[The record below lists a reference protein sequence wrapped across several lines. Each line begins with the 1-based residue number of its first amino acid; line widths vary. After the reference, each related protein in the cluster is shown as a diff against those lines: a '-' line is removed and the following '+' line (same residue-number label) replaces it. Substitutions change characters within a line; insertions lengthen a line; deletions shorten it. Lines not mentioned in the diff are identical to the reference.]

1 MKVIPVID
9 LKGGAVVRAR
19 QGHRESYAPISTQLA
34 RTSEPLDVVAGFLTL
49 HPFDTIYVADLDRI
63 ESRGSHAQTLDALN
77 AAFPGITFWVDAGMR
92 GVDEARRWLARH
104 KHAHL
109 ILGTESLISNDV
121 LAELVGKPRLI
132 LSLDYRGEQFLGPE
146 GICDQPHVWPARVI
160 VMTLNRVGS
169 DAGPDMERLALI
181 ASRVP
186 NASIFAAGGL
196 RGPSDLMRLAE
207 AGVRGVLVASAL
219 HDGRLTG
226 ADLVAAQ
233 QGAAK
238 EK

>member
-1 MKVIPVID
+1 
-9 LKGGAVVRAR
+9 
-19 QGHRESYAPISTQLA
+19 
-34 RTSEPLDVVAGFLTL
+34 
-49 HPFDTIYVADLDRI
+49 
-63 ESRGSHAQTLDALN
+63 
-77 AAFPGITFWVDAGMR
+77 
-92 GVDEARRWLARH
+92 
-104 KHAHL
+104 
-109 ILGTESLISNDV
+109 
-121 LAELVGKPRLI
+121 
-132 LSLDYRGEQFLGPE
+132 
-146 GICDQPHVWPARVI
+146 VWPARVI